1 MFRSAIRKFIS
12 GYDTN
17 SRTEKAG
24 LKRKI
29 LLPLVLVFATLI
41 GLFHY
46 SMFKHANES
55 LAREFK
61 AQLQTANSYYQA
73 DLLQR
78 GKKLGVGL
86 DAILRD
92 DVMRTAL
99 RAGNRGALL
108 NRYQPLFDQLR
119 EQYGITHL
127 YFEKANRVNLLRVHQ
142 PERYGDTVDRF
153 TTLEAER
160 AGRIARGIELGI
172 NGTFTLRAVA
182 PIFDKAGLTGYVEL
196 GEEVEDILHS
206 TDNVIGTSIVLAIGK
221 KWLTR
226 EDWERGMRLL
236 KRDAN
241 WDLLPDDVL
250 IRQTIAL
257 PAKTLAEILQTQP
270 GEIVTGLKA
279 GEKIYY
285 AGLLPL
291 EDAAGRNVGS
301 RIVLRDMTQQLH
313 GMQQTMMQV
322 AFISIL
328 LLVML
333 FVMFNLITGRV
344 ERRLEMS
351 RKKLVA
357 QGDELKRLNE
367 TLEQR
372 VREEVNKNREKD
384 ALLVQQSRMA
394 AMGEMIQNIAHQWR
408 QPLNLVGLVAQN
420 IREDFNDR
428 ALTAAAL
435 EKDVTTINQAV
446 QQMSSTID
454 VFRNFLRPDQQQA
467 TRFSLAQAVGDVLRL
482 LDASFKYHQINVVA
496 EINEDFS
503 GMGFSHQLCQVLI
516 NILNNAKEA
525 IVERKIRNGTISIS
539 LGGDKETSWV
549 VMRDN
554 AGGIPEDVLS
564 KIFDPY
570 FSTKA
575 QSTGLGL
582 YMSSMIMTHMGGTI
596 EAGNAGEGAE
606 FKVTMPAR

>member
-333 FVMFNLITGRV
+333 FVMFSLITGRV